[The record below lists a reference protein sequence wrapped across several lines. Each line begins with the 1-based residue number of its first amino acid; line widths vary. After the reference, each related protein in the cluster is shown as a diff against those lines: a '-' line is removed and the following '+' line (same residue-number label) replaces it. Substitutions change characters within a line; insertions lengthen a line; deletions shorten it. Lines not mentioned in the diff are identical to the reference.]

1 MTLARIALA
10 ALGTAVLGA
19 CGDGGGGDSLEWVGT
34 VIDSAGVAI
43 VSNPQEGT
51 WTQSSRWTVVE
62 ELRIGTT
69 EGDPDYQFGQISGIG
84 VASDGRIF
92 VLDQQAAEVRV
103 FSPDGLLE
111 NKFGR
116 PGSGPGELGAQG
128 AGPLL
133 VGAGDTIF
141 VPDLANQR
149 VVRFSP
155 AGEALGSFR
164 LDLTQGIP
172 LRWEV
177 NDSGRLVSHIR
188 HFPLPGQVA
197 EPDTM
202 DAIVE
207 RDSDGTILDTL
218 LSIPAGRTFSAA
230 GGRPEFHFFSA
241 EPAWAL
247 APDGHILFGVNDDY
261 RIGMYDHAGRLERVI
276 AKDFE
281 RQEVTGTDEDVF
293 TEAIE
298 RAWTN
303 AGVPRAALSQLR
315 SAISY
320 EQFFPVY
327 LQFLSGPAQSLWVQ
341 HLNPPSNLTE
351 EQRENL
357 NPQLGFGMG
366 APDWDVFDA
375 EGRYLGVV
383 TMPERYQ
390 PLRFVGDQV
399 YGVWRD
405 ELDVQYVMKMRVIGV
420 PRAGGGGD
428 TGAVPI
434 GAGG

>member
-1 MTLARIALA
+1 MKTGRIGFA
-10 ALGTAVLGA
+10 ACASVVLGA
-19 CGDGGGGDSLEWVGT
+19 CGGDSLEWAGT
-34 VIDSAGVAI
+34 VTDSAGITIVA
-43 VSNPQEGT
+43 NPAQGA
-51 WTQSSRWTVVE
+51 WTPSSRWAVVE
-62 ELRIGTT
+62 DLLIGTS

-92 VLDQQAAEVRV
+92 VLDQQASQVKV
-103 FSPDGLLE
+103 FSPEGVLE
-111 NKFGR
+111 TTFGR
-116 PGSGPGELGAQG
+116 AGSGPGELAAQG
-128 AGPLL
+128 AGPLF

-155 AGEALGSFR
+155 SGEAIGSFR
-164 LDLTQGIP
+164 IDMTQGIP
-172 LRWEV
+172 VRWEV
-177 NDSGRLVSHIR
+177 NESGRLVSQIR

-207 RDSDGTILDTL
+207 RDSDGTVLDTL
-218 LSIPAGRTFSAA
+218 LSIPSGRTFSAA
-230 GGRPEFHFFSA
+230 GGQPEFHFFSA

-247 APDGHILFGVNDDY
+247 AADGHILFGVNDDY
-261 RIGMYDHAGRLERVI
+261 RIGLYDRAGRLELVI

-281 RQEVTGTDEDVF
+281 RQEVTGADEDIF
-293 TEAIE
+293 TGALE
-298 RAWTN
+298 RAWTD
-303 AGVPRAALSQLR
+303 AGVPQAALGRLR

-320 EQFFPVY
+320 EPFFPVY

-341 HLNPPSNLTE
+341 QLNPLRNLTE
-351 EQRENL
+351 EERENL

-390 PLRFVGDQV
+390 PLRFVGDRV

-405 ELDVQYVMKMRVIGV
+405 ELDVQYVMRVRVTGV
-420 PRAGGGGD
+420 PGGD
-428 TGAVPI
+428 TGAVAI
-434 GAGG
+434 GASGG